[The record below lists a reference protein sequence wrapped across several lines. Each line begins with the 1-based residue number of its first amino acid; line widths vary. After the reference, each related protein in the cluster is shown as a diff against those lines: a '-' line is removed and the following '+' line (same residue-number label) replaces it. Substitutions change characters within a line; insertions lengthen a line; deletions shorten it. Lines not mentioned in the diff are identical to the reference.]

1 MTQNTS
7 RPRGSQPRPH
17 WAVVAACAALAG
29 LTGCEKTTTTTQTPA
44 GTRSTTTLE
53 PTAQT
58 QQAVKRAGEAV
69 VDSAITAEVKGLA
82 VDVDT
87 HDGVVALQGRVA
99 SRALADR
106 AAELARGIDGVK
118 SVDNRLVA
126 DAGAGTAVDRAGEK
140 TAATLDRA
148 GAKAEAALDRT
159 GDTLADAAITAKV
172 KSAFLADSQVKGLAI
187 DVDTKAG
194 VVTLNGALASTA
206 NVERAVDIARK
217 VEGVKSV
224 ENQLTVKS
232 SG

>member
-1 MTQNTS
+1 
-7 RPRGSQPRPH
+7 
-17 WAVVAACAALAG
+17 VG

-69 VDSAITAEVKGLA
+69 VDSAITAKVKTALLADPEVKGLA